1 MAMTRKDYDLIASAI
16 NSALKNNANII
27 DVLADV
33 FSTINPR
40 FNGDKFVE
48 ACLKD
53 WSPPPKEA
61 ALSDIVVGAVYELK
75 FAHPHDLPWLKKA
88 EYVRVEELCPS
99 DPEYPVQVSSIDG
112 EDEIDWVHPSQLGAR
127 VEVEGI

>member
-1 MAMTRKDYDLIASAI
+1 MAMTKKDYDLIASAI
-16 NSALKNNANII
+16 NSALKNDSNII

-61 ALSDIVVGAVYELK
+61 ELSDIVVGGVYELK
-75 FAHPHDLPWLKKA
+75 FAHPHDLSWLKEA
-88 EYVRVEELCPS
+88 EYVRVDELYPS
-99 DPEYPVQVSSIDG
+99 DPEYPVRVVSIDG
-112 EDEIDWVHPSQLGAR
+112 EHETDWIHPSQLGAR
-127 VEVEGI
+127 VESE